1 MTGTTAVA
9 ATVCIGPGVQL
20 HSVKSDAPVADGD
33 LMHKGAYLVV
43 EAIAIHAQIGWGK
56 SKAQQTWWEREAQQS
71 GPQTRILGLAE
82 GREIGDS
89 SHGCDFRGL
98 RAEQGS

>member
-43 EAIAIHAQIGWGK
+43 EAIAIHAQIRWGK
-56 SKAQQTWWEREAQQS
+56 SEAQKTWRK
-71 GPQTRILGLAE
+71 GEAIETAE
-82 GREIGDS
+82 SVES
-89 SHGCDFRGL
+89 E
-98 RAEQGS
+98 RAEDADEGADEPHALTA